1 MQNTFH
7 NTENVEQQQQQESKE
22 AVPEESL
29 YSKFGGDAN
38 AEILFGY
45 LQIEL
50 VKNEAIKT
58 VLEPYLCMQNKQDE
72 LKQNFIAN
80 FGLLLKEDSVVQF
93 PRFKDLKNSI
103 SSIILYLSA
112 IKYELISV

>member
-1 MQNTFH
+1 MVANMQNTFH
-7 NTENVEQQQQQESKE
+7 NTGNVEEVKESKE

-45 LQIEL
+45 LQTEL

-58 VLEPYLCMQNKQDE
+58 VLEPHLSTQNKQDE

-80 FGLLLKEDSVVQF
+80 FGLLL
-93 PRFKDLKNSI
+93 
-103 SSIILYLSA
+103 
-112 IKYELISV
+112 